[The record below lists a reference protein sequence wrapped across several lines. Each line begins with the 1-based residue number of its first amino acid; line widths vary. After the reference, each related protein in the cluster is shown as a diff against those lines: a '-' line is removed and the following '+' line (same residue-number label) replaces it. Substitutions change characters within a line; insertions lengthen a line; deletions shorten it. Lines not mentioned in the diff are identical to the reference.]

1 MNMMSRYREIKE
13 ERSEV
18 TAELTDIWESSVRA
32 THLFLS
38 EQEIGRIKG
47 YVPQALCDV
56 PRLFVA
62 EKDGVPVAFAGVD
75 GNKLE
80 MLFVSAE
87 NRGKGI
93 GKRLLQYAIDVCG
106 VSELTVNEQNPQAVG
121 FYEHM
126 GFRAYKR
133 SETDE
138 QGGRH
143 PVLYMRKACR
153 ELGKVDAAIEVVKAT
168 GLISAQEVV
177 K

>member
-1 MNMMSRYREIKE
+1 MNMMLRCREIKE
-13 ERSEV
+13 ERSGV
-18 TAELTDIWESSVRA
+18 TAELTGIWESSVRA

-38 EQEIGRIKG
+38 EQDVERIKG

-62 EKDGVPVAFAGVD
+62 EEDGIPVAFAGVD

-93 GKRLLQYAIDVCG
+93 GKRLLQYAIEVCG

-138 QGGRH
+138 QGGRY
-143 PVLYMRKACR
+143 PVLYMRK
-153 ELGKVDAAIEVVKAT
+153 V
-168 GLISAQEVV
+168 
-177 K
+177 